1 MRILELTEKTI
12 HRIQFLN
19 AAKGGG
25 VESQSLPILQGKV
38 DVLPKGLEALLVTS
52 DLQGIVQPAWNA
64 RDSANRLLGE
74 VLADEYVA
82 LAAQGIVP
90 SPSQTGVIL
99 AGDLY
104 AAPTGDKRGAS
115 GDVRSVWQAFSDQF
129 HWVLGVE
136 GNHDR
141 FGTKAERKALCDRRN
156 LHLIDYGTVKKEGM
170 RFGGVSGIMGDPAK
184 PGRRDDQEFL
194 TALKLVLEARPQVL
208 VLHQG
213 PAGDT
218 AQFGDEQ
225 VTALMKSSSNLL
237 TICGHVHWPQPIA
250 ELNPSSQVL
259 NVDSR
264 AIVLTC
270 AA

>member
-1 MRILELTEKTI
+1 MRILELAEKPI

-25 VESQSLPILQGKV
+25 VESQVLPIVRGRV
-38 DVLPKGLEALLVTS
+38 DVLPKELEALLVTS
-52 DLQGIVQPAWNA
+52 DLQGVVLPPWDV
-64 RDSANRLLGE
+64 RDRGNRLLGE
-74 VLADEYVA
+74 ALADEYVA
-82 LAAQGIVP
+82 LAAQDIVP

-104 AAPTGDKRGAS
+104 AVPTGDKRGAS
-115 GDVRSVWQAFSDQF
+115 GDVRSVWQAFSDRF

-156 LHLIDYGTVKKEGM
+156 LHLLDFDTVKKDGM
-170 RFGGVSGIMGDPAK
+170 RFGGVSGIIGDPAK
-184 PGRRDDQEFL
+184 PGRRDEREFL
-194 TALKLVLEARPQVL
+194 AALKLVLDARPQVL

-213 PAGDT
+213 PAGDAT
-218 AQFGDEQ
+218 QFGDEQ

-237 TICGHVHWPQPIA
+237 TICGHVHWVHPIA
-250 ELNPSSQVL
+250 DLNPSSQVL

-264 AIVLTC
+264 AIVLTRT
-270 AA
+270 